1 LVIVT
6 TSHLKLSPVDKEAR
20 KLGFQKN
27 FKFKWNINK
36 FIMLPAPTDDYD
48 DAHSMK
54 ATLESLAALVK
65 SVDAVFGSLE
75 AKIDA
80 ESHRVQSLTARCR
93 RLDIAPQVAASRS
106 SYPPQPSTKQT
117 MMQAATAASRVA
129 VLKEMHRSRDNE
141 GEDEARP
148 SDRWLDRASS
158 FDERRA
164 CRLSQQMLTISS
176 IHAFDTLTDVD
187 WNSDVPAVEDAK
199 DAATQRQ
206 QAMAC
211 GSPAFWTEV
220 LHDAYGSA
228 GADPPP
234 QSIRDWQ
241 CVETGQYKTG
251 GTIQLS
257 HKEDN
262 EQPKVI
268 SPNEGPLPSSDPD
281 AWFASLVTRT
291 SGSSNLKTSLP
302 RDPITRLPDISG
314 IRLAGSKPTERGDE
328 NDLLDFNDKSDG
340 TGESSDL
347 LS

>member
-1 LVIVT
+1 
-6 TSHLKLSPVDKEAR
+6 
-20 KLGFQKN
+20 
-27 FKFKWNINK
+27 
-36 FIMLPAPTDDYD
+36 
-48 DAHSMK
+48 
-54 ATLESLAALVK
+54 
-65 SVDAVFGSLE
+65 
-75 AKIDA
+75 
-80 ESHRVQSLTARCR
+80 
-93 RLDIAPQVAASRS
+93 
-106 SYPPQPSTKQT
+106 
-117 MMQAATAASRVA
+117 MMQAAAAASRVA

-141 GEDEARP
+141 EDEEEDEARP

-187 WNSDVPAVEDAK
+187 WNSGVSSGEDAK

-220 LHDAYGSA
+220 LHDAYGST

-241 CVETGQYKTG
+241 CVETGQYRTG
-251 GTIQLS
+251 GVVQLS
-257 HKEDN
+257 HKEDG
-262 EQPKVI
+262 EQPKI
-268 SPNEGPLPSSDPD
+268 LSPNKSPLPSSDPD
-281 AWFASLVTRT
+281 AWFASLLTRT
-291 SGSSNLKTSLP
+291 SGSSNLNTSLP

-314 IRLAGSKPTERGDE
+314 IRLAGSKPTERSDE
-328 NDLLDFNDKSDG
+328 NDLLDFNDESGG
-340 TGESSDL
+340 TGKSSDL